1 MKKILI
7 LSILLF
13 SSNAYAINL
22 DDALNKLKEHSEKKI
37 DNTKKEIKQN
47 VENKS
52 KADLLNKAEDK
63 NKTNLLNKIKDYK
76 DNPVNLENIIG
87 DKLQKQADKVLEKV
101 NKTIKEVEDIKEQA
115 EGYITYAKDL
125 KAKAEKYL
133 AYWKIVALAVSSTL
147 FVFFVLIIRIFFR
160 IKNLYK
166 FLENIRSYK
175 DIEARVAKLEAVANV
190 SQNPIVTDNE
200 ENSEDNLENLD
211 VNNNDQ
217 MMQNETSEEIKDND
231 SNVTNNVNTNT
242 NMEKD
247 ERE

>member
-22 DDALNKLKEHSEKKI
+22 DDALNKLKEHSEKEI
-37 DNTKKEIKQN
+37 DDKKEGVKQN
-47 VENKS
+47 VE
-52 KADLLNKAEDK
+52 DK
-63 NKTNLLNKIKDYK
+63 KKIDLLNKIKDYK
-76 DNPVNLENIIG
+76 NNPVNLESIIG
-87 DKLQKQADKVLEKV
+87 NKLQKQADKVLEKV
-101 NKTIKEVEDIKEQA
+101 NNTIKEVEDIKEQA

-190 SQNPIVTDNE
+190 SQQPIVTDNE
-200 ENSEDNLENLD
+200 ENSD

-242 NMEKD
+242 NMKKD